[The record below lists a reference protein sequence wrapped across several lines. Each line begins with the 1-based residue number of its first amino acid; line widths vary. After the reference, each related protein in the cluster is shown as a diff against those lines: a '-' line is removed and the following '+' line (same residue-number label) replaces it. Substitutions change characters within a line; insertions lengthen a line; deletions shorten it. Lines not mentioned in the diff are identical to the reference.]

1 MTVNYITEAVEA
13 VIGAETEATEAT
25 HPVEASEV
33 RRFCHAIMDASP
45 DYWDPGSIAAQQSGA
60 TVAPPAFPTH
70 MFRRSEVDPD
80 PLERIDEPDF
90 DGISRSFNGLPP
102 VKVALPRLVNGG
114 YEYEFFRHARLGER
128 VFRKSRYKDIHQR
141 DGRAGPMVLVV
152 IEETYSTESGEVL
165 LKVTNTQ
172 ILR

>member
-1 MTVNYITEAVEA
+1 MTVNYITEEVAA

-25 HPVEASEV
+25 HRVEASEV

-45 DYWDPGSIAAQQSGA
+45 DYWDPGSTAAEQRGGVV
-60 TVAPPAFPTH
+60 TPPAFPTH
-70 MFRRSEVDPD
+70 MFRRSEMDSD
-80 PLERIDEPDF
+80 PLDRIDEPDF

-114 YEYEFFRHARLGER
+114 YEYEFFRYARLGER

-152 IEETYSTESGEVL
+152 IEETYSTENGEVL